1 MGALDSFKSCCLI
14 SVRFFTSWII
24 LNYIDKNVPGVTYHM
39 LSHGILSFHFLTGRK
54 L

>member
-1 MGALDSFKSCCLI
+1 MGALDSFKIIVLF

-24 LNYIDKNVPGVTYHM
+24 LNYTDKNVLGVAYHM
-39 LSHGILSFHFLTGRK
+39 LSHRILSFHFLTGRK